1 MDVREGRVNVEWGRV
16 DCLDEKKNIKFLVV
30 ISFKFQLLLMS
41 HFVHCESNTLLL
53 LLCSYFVQSFLFCKL
68 GLNRSF
74 LSFVKH

>member
-41 HFVHCESNTLLL
+41 HFVH
-53 LLCSYFVQSFLFCKL
+53 
-68 GLNRSF
+68 
-74 LSFVKH
+74 